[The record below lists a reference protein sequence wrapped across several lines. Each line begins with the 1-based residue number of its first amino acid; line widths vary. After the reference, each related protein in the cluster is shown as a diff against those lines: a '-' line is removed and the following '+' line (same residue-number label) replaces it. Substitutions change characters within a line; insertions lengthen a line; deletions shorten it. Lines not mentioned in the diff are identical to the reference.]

1 MQQVAGARL
10 RRVLLQVTQQ
20 HVHLGG
26 EGQALGLGI
35 LAGIGDVDLG
45 AARRGHGTAHAV
57 GQQIGEHAGVETAHG
72 IADGPGALQIGGRR
86 GRQGRT
92 AGREGRG
99 SAPRFVDREVE
110 APYRLGQAAEVVL
123 PHQDGA
129 VGQLGSQV
137 QTGIDDGQDHAAHL
151 QKTAEQAQ
159 HRREI
164 ALEMQI
170 APGKQQVAHA
180 GFLGAEI
187 IGHALQEIAQM
198 HPHHIGHDRRQG
210 TPAGMPGAAHGAQT
224 GAQGLGISL
233 RGQAHLPE
241 VQYALRDHAV
251 CQGGQTIADVPHGG
265 QGKSF
270 AQGGGTAARIEGR
283 HQMDGIVGVTGKTA
297 TQAPEGRTAGEE
309 DQPGTKGGQEDAHA
323 ASPVMPSSRILR

>member
-10 RRVLLQVTQQ
+10 RCVLLQVTQQ

-45 AARRGHGTAHAV
+45 AAGRGHSTPHAV
-57 GQQIGEHAGVETAHG
+57 GQQVGKHAGIETAHG

-86 GRQGRT
+86 GRQGRA

-99 SAPRFVDREVE
+99 GTPRFMDREVKT
-110 APYRLGQAAEVVL
+110 PHRLGQAAEMVL

-129 VGQLGSQV
+129 VGQLGSQM
-137 QTGIDDGQDHAAHL
+137 QAGIDDGQDHAAHL
-151 QKTAEQAQ
+151 QEAAEQAQ

-187 IGHALQEIAQM
+187 IGHALQEIAQV

-210 TPAGMPGAAHGAQT
+210 TPAGMAGAAHGTQA
-224 GAQGLGISL
+224 GAQGLGIPFG
-233 RGQAHLPE
+233 GQAHLPE
-241 VQYALRDHAV
+241 IQHALRDHAV

-270 AQGGGTAARIEGR
+270 AQGSRTAA
-283 HQMDGIVGVTGKTA
+283 
-297 TQAPEGRTAGEE
+297 
-309 DQPGTKGGQEDAHA
+309 
-323 ASPVMPSSRILR
+323 